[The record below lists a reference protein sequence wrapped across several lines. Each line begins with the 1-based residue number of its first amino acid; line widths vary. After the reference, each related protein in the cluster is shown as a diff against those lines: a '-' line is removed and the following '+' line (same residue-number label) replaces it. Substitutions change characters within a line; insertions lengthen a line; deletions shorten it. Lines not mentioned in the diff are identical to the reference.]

1 MKYFQVKCLTSLQNK
16 VINNFFPTNK
26 QLIKSPLVQTFSYC
40 FRFNYNSTATWVDT
54 KTQNY
59 AFWIVIIKK
68 GQFFY
73 IQFCFNFFFSFNSDC
88 SRRIM
93 LSVKKMYSCP
103 KNHQVIFSKHGDNG
117 NGNPVSLNSYR
128 NKVWAQHE
136 FSLKLF
142 LQEPERK

>member
-68 GQFFY
+68 GQ
-73 IQFCFNFFFSFNSDC
+73 SF
-88 SRRIM
+88 
-93 LSVKKMYSCP
+93 
-103 KNHQVIFSKHGDNG
+103 IFSSASTSSFLSIRIVLVELCYRSKKCLH
-117 NGNPVSLNSYR
+117 VQKIIKSYSQ
-128 NKVWAQHE
+128 NTEIMAMAIQSH
-136 FSLKLF
+136 
-142 LQEPERK
+142 